1 MKDINVELSKSDI
14 LGVLGKSGSG
24 KTTFA
29 DLTLGL
35 LKPSKGNIY
44 INNNQI
50 VDGSFE
56 NFDISYVPQS
66 INL

>member
-1 MKDINVELSKSDI
+1 MFSLIMVLIKKIFQQADINVELSKSDI
-14 LGVLGKSGSG
+14 LGVLGKVEVE

-44 INNNQI
+44 INNI
-50 VDGSFE
+50 
-56 NFDISYVPQS
+56 I
-66 INL
+66 